1 MKKEGETMFNVYYG
15 LTFNPFS
22 KDCDVKY
29 HYKSQDYIQAMSR
42 LEFLKDKKGFGLIT
56 GDPGSGK
63 SYTLKC
69 FVTSLNPNMY
79 KVVYIPISTLTVM
92 DFYRYLSD
100 GLGLIPK
107 HRKCDMFR
115 QIQDVI
121 LSYHSKNITPVIIID
136 EAQFISNSI
145 LDDLRIIFNFD
156 MDTKNYALLILSG
169 QTQLIIQLNRQAHE
183 ALRQRIVLNY
193 SFKGLNKDETK
204 EYITSR
210 LKCAGCNET
219 IFTDD
224 AIELI
229 YSSTNGYLRK
239 INLLAE
245 MSMILGAK
253 ESQKTINGE
262 LVFRAQSDIN
272 ITE

>member
-1 MKKEGETMFNVYYG
+1 MTN
-15 LTFNPFS
+15 
-22 KDCDVKY
+22 
-29 HYKSQDYIQAMSR
+29 A
-42 LEFLKDKKGFGLIT
+42 
-56 GDPGSGK
+56 PGSGK

-69 FVTSLNPNMY
+69 FVNSLNPNMY

-121 LSYHSKNITPVIIID
+121 LSYHSKNITPVIIVD

-193 SFKGLNKDETK
+193 SFKGFKQRRNKRIYNIQIKMCRMQMKQYLLMTQLN
-204 EYITSR
+204 
-210 LKCAGCNET
+210 
-219 IFTDD
+219 
-224 AIELI
+224 
-229 YSSTNGYLRK
+229 
-239 INLLAE
+239 
-245 MSMILGAK
+245 
-253 ESQKTINGE
+253 
-262 LVFRAQSDIN
+262 
-272 ITE
+272 

>member
-1 MKKEGETMFNVYYG
+1 
-15 LTFNPFS
+15 
-22 KDCDVKY
+22 
-29 HYKSQDYIQAMSR
+29 MSR

-121 LSYHSKNITPVIIID
+121 LNYHSKNITPVIIVD

-169 QTQLIIQLNRQAHE
+169 QTPLIIQLNRQAHE

-210 LKCAGCNET
+210 LRYAGCNET

-262 LVFRAQSDIN
+262 LLFIAQSDIN